1 MRISKRRRRP
11 IDTLL
16 FDLMLIIF
24 LGVISQWL
32 AWRFRLPAI
41 VLMSIAGLTVGPIL
55 GIIHPEESFG
65 ELFKPFI
72 SLAVAIILFEGSLNL
87 NFKEIRGFNKPVLRI
102 VTLGAFI
109 AWICGSFAA
118 HYIAGLS
125 WAVAF
130 VIGGLFIVTGPTVI
144 LPLLRQAKLKPRPA
158 AILKWEGIVVDP
170 FGALLA
176 LFAFQFV
183 LFANGD
189 ETAGAFGLFFLA
201 SLFAAALGAGAGFLL
216 GRMIE
221 KGQVPEFLKAPL
233 VFGVVLLTFV
243 LSDIVMHETGLLAV
257 TAMGM
262 TMANMH
268 IASINDMRHFK
279 ENISVLL
286 ISSIFVMLTA
296 SLSLDVLIEIF
307 NWRIIAFV
315 LATLFVVRP
324 LSIWLSTIGTGLS
337 LQEKTL
343 IGWIAPRG
351 IVALTV
357 SGYFAGVL
365 LDAGFEDAE
374 LLTALTFALVFSTVV
389 AHGFTIGWLGRKLG
403 LSSGDQP
410 GILIVGAGSFMLKL
424 AEALAEKNKNVL
436 LMDLSWGRLQA
447 ARLAGL
453 NTYTG
458 EILSEHT
465 QYELELTSY
474 DTMIMAS
481 ELDSYNALVINNFV
495 PDFGRENMYK
505 TSIHQGNPAEL
516 NASLKGRTLFGN
528 EWNIHELNR
537 KADEGYTIRKTQL
550 TEQYNYEDY
559 KKKWSAD
566 TILLFIEREQ
576 GKIEFYTS
584 GSFPEP
590 KTGDTIVSFT
600 SPVRQNDRTQER
612 LENKRAR
619 NGSSPPKE

>member
-1 MRISKRRRRP
+1 MEILKRRRRR

-41 VLMSIAGLTVGPIL
+41 VLMSIAGLAVGPFL

-109 AWICGSFAA
+109 AWICGSLAA

-183 LFANGD
+183 LFAIGD
-189 ETAGAFGLFFLA
+189 VTAGAFGLFFLA
-201 SLFAAALGAGAGFLL
+201 SLFAVAFGAGAGWLL

-233 VFGVVLLTFV
+233 VFSVVLLAFV

-262 TMANMH
+262 VMANMH

-296 SLSLDVLIEIF
+296 SLSLEVLNEIF

-315 LATLFVVRP
+315 LATLFLVRP
-324 LSIWLSTIGTGLS
+324 LSIWLSTIGTDLS
-337 LQEKTL
+337 LQERTL

-365 LDAGFEDAE
+365 LDAGFQDAE

-410 GILIVGAGSFMLKL
+410 GILIVGAGSFVLKF
-424 AEALAEKNKNVL
+424 AEALAEKNGNVL
-436 LMDLSWGRLQA
+436 IMDPSWGRLQE

-465 QYELELTSY
+465 KYELELTSY

-505 TSIHQGNPAEL
+505 TSIHQGNPDDL
-516 NASLKGRTLFGN
+516 NATLKGKTLFGN
-528 EWNIHELNR
+528 EWNIHELNE
-537 KADEGYTIRKTQL
+537 KAEEGYTIRKTQL
-550 TEQYNYEDY
+550 TPQYTFEEY

-576 GKIEFYTS
+576 GKIDFFTS
-584 GSFPEP
+584 GNFPEP
-590 KTGDTIVSFT
+590 KIGDTIVSFT
-600 SPVRQNDRTQER
+600 SPVRQTDRIQER
-612 LENKRAR
+612 LENKRAK
-619 NGSSPPKE
+619 NEASPPKE

>member
-1 MRISKRRRRP
+1 
-11 IDTLL
+11 
-16 FDLMLIIF
+16 MLIIF

-41 VLMSIAGLTVGPIL
+41 VLMSIAGLLVGPIL
-55 GIIHPEESFG
+55 NIIHPEESLG
-65 ELFKPFI
+65 ELFKPVI

-87 NFKEIRGFNKPVLRI
+87 NFKEIRGFNKPVWRI
-102 VTLGAFI
+102 VTFGAFI
-109 AWICGSFAA
+109 AWISGSLAA

-144 LPLLRQAKLKPRPA
+144 LPLLRQAKLKARPA
-158 AILKWEGIVVDP
+158 AILKWEGIIVDP

-183 LFANGD
+183 LFAIGD

-201 SLFAAALGAGAGFLL
+201 SLFAVALGAGVGWLL
-216 GRMIE
+216 GWMFE
-221 KGQVPEFLKAPL
+221 KGQVPEFLKAPI

-262 TMANMH
+262 VMANMH

-307 NWRIIAFV
+307 NWRIVAFV

-324 LSIWLSTIGTGLS
+324 LSIWLSTIGTDLTN
-337 LQEKTL
+337 QEKTL

-365 LDAGFEDAE
+365 LEAGFDDAE

-389 AHGFTIGWLGRKLG
+389 VHGFTIGWLGRKLG
-403 LSSGDQP
+403 LATGDDP
-410 GILIVGAGSFMLKL
+410 GIIIVGVGRFALKL
-424 AEALAEKNKNVL
+424 AEALSEYNKNL
-436 LMDLSWGRLQA
+436 LIMDASWGRLQP
-447 ARLAGL
+447 ARLAGMK
-453 NTYTG
+453 TFTG

-465 QYELELTSY
+465 EYELDMTPYE
-474 DTMIMAS
+474 TMILAG
-481 ELDSYNALVINNFV
+481 EIDSYNALVMNNYV
-495 PDFGRENMYK
+495 PEFGRENLYK
-505 TSIHQGNPAEL
+505 TAIHQGDPGDYHS
-516 NASLKGRTLFGN
+516 SLKGRTLFGH
-528 EWNIHELNR
+528 EWNIHELDM
-537 KADEGYTIRKTQL
+537 KAEEGYTIRKTQL
-550 TEQYNYEDY
+550 TEQYTYEDY

-566 TILLFIEREQ
+566 TILLFIYREQ
-576 GKIEFYTS
+576 GKIEFFTS
-584 GSFPEP
+584 DNFPEP
-590 KTGDTIVSFT
+590 KLGDTVVSFT
-600 SPVRQNDRTQER
+600 SPARQSDRIQER
-612 LENKRAR
+612 LENKRAK
-619 NGSSPPKE
+619 NNSPQPKE

>member
-1 MRISKRRRRP
+1 
-11 IDTLL
+11 
-16 FDLMLIIF
+16 MLIIF

-32 AWRFRLPAI
+32 AWAFRLPAI
-41 VLMSIAGLTVGPIL
+41 VLMSIAGLIVGPIL

-65 ELFKPFI
+65 ELFNPVI

-87 NFKEIRGFNKPVLRI
+87 NFKEIRGFNKPVWRI
-102 VTLGAFI
+102 VTFGAFI
-109 AWICGSFAA
+109 AWICGSLAA

-144 LPLLRQAKLKPRPA
+144 LPLLRQAKLKARPA
-158 AILKWEGIVVDP
+158 AILKWEGIIVDP

-183 LFANGD
+183 LFAIGD
-189 ETAGAFGLFFLA
+189 ETAAAFGLFFLA
-201 SLFAAALGAGAGFLL
+201 SLFAVALGAGVGWLL
-216 GRMIE
+216 GWMFE
-221 KGQVPEFLKAPL
+221 KGQVPEFLKAPI

-262 TMANMH
+262 VMANMH

-296 SLSLDVLIEIF
+296 SLSMDVLIEIF

-324 LSIWLSTIGTGLS
+324 LSIWLSTIGTDLTTK
-337 LQEKTL
+337 EKTL

-403 LSSGDQP
+403 LATGDDP
-410 GILIVGAGSFMLKL
+410 GIIIVGVGRFVLKL
-424 AEALAEKNKNVL
+424 SEALSEYNKNL
-436 LMDLSWGRLQA
+436 LIMDPSWGRLQP

-453 NTYTG
+453 KTFTG

-465 QYELELTSY
+465 EYELDMTPYE
-474 DTMIMAS
+474 TMILAG
-481 ELDSYNALVINNFV
+481 EIDSYNALVMNNYV
-495 PDFGRENMYK
+495 PEFGRENLYK
-505 TSIHQGNPAEL
+505 TAIHQGDPADYHS
-516 NASLKGRTLFGN
+516 SLKGRTLFGN
-528 EWNIHELNR
+528 EWNIHELDR
-537 KADEGYTIRKTQL
+537 KVEEGYTIRKTQL
-550 TEQYNYEDY
+550 TEQYSYEDY

-566 TILLFIEREQ
+566 TILLFVYREQ
-576 GKIEFYTS
+576 GKIEFFTS
-584 GSFPEP
+584 DNFPEP
-590 KTGDTIVSFT
+590 KLGDTVVSFT
-600 SPVRQNDRTQER
+600 SPARQSDRIQER
-612 LENKRAR
+612 LENKRAK
-619 NGSSPPKE
+619 NNPPQPKE

>member
-1 MRISKRRRRP
+1 
-11 IDTLL
+11 
-16 FDLMLIIF
+16 MLIIF

-41 VLMSIAGLTVGPIL
+41 VLMSIAGLIVGPIL

-87 NFKEIRGFNKPVLRI
+87 NFKEIRGFSKPVWRI

-109 AWICGSFAA
+109 AWICGSLAA

-144 LPLLRQAKLKPRPA
+144 LPLLRQAKLKSRPA

-183 LFANGD
+183 MFAAGE

-201 SLFAAALGAGAGFLL
+201 SLFAVAVGAGLGLLL
-216 GRMIE
+216 GWMFE

-233 VFGVVLLTFV
+233 VFGFVLLAFV

-262 TMANMH
+262 VMANMH

-315 LATLFVVRP
+315 LATLFIVRP
-324 LSIWLSTIGTGLS
+324 LSIWLSTIGTDLTI
-337 LQEKTL
+337 QEKTL

-365 LDAGFEDAE
+365 LDAGFQDAE
-374 LLTALTFALVFSTVV
+374 LLTALTFALVFSTVI

-403 LSSGDQP
+403 LASRDQP
-410 GILIVGAGSFMLKL
+410 GILIVGAGSFVLKL
-424 AEALAEKNKNVL
+424 AEALAEQNKNVL
-436 LMDLSWGRLQA
+436 IMDTSWGRLQS

-453 NTYTG
+453 KTFNG
-458 EILSEHT
+458 EVLSEHT
-465 QYELELTSY
+465 EYEVDLTTY
-474 DTMIMAS
+474 DTMILAG
-481 ELDSYNALVINNFV
+481 EVDSYNALVVNNFV

-505 TSIHQGNPAEL
+505 TSIHEGNPDDL
-516 NASLKGRTLFGN
+516 NITLKGRTLFGN

-537 KADEGYTIRKTQL
+537 KVEEGYTIRKTLL
-550 TEQYNYEDY
+550 TDQYTYEEY
-559 KKKWSAD
+559 KKKWSDD

-576 GKIEFYTS
+576 GKIDFFTS
-584 GSFPEP
+584 SKSPEP
-590 KTGDTIVSFT
+590 KSGDTIVSLT
-600 SPVRQNDRTQER
+600 SLARQSDRIQER
-612 LENKRAR
+612 LENKRAKIE
-619 NGSSPPKE
+619 SSQSKE